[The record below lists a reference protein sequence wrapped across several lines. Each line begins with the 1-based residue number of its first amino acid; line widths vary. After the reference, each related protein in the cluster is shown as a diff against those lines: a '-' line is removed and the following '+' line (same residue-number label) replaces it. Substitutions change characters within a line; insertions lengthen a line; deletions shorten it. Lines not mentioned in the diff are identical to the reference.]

1 MVLGPADESGRPR
14 PIADT
19 SPEAR
24 FDLRCDLVI
33 LALGQSHDISILP
46 EGSVIKEGEALLG
59 LSGAPFFLGGD
70 FATNE
75 GTVSAAIGCG
85 VRAARHIHRTLSGED
100 LFPPPAEPVASSDVI
115 KFHRFEHQPREP
127 VNTLRPAVRQR
138 CFDEVHLGFQAGPN
152 GEGAVNEALRC
163 LSCGVCNSCDRCLE
177 YCPEGI
183 LRHGDETDDYVFDLE
198 YCKGCGVCMT
208 ACPRGAIYMTD
219 L

>member
-1 MVLGPADESGRPR
+1 
-14 PIADT
+14 
-19 SPEAR
+19 
-24 FDLRCDLVI
+24 VI

-46 EGSVIKEGEALLG
+46 EGSAIKEGEALLG
-59 LSGAPFFLGGD
+59 LSGAPFFVGGD
-70 FATNE
+70 FATNA

-100 LFPPPAEPVASSDVI
+100 LFPPAEDPIATADQI
-115 KFHRFEHQPREP
+115 KFQRFAHQPRAA
-127 VNTLRPAVRQR
+127 VKTLSPAERRR

-152 GEGAVNEALRC
+152 GSGAVSEAQRC
-163 LSCGVCNSCDRCLE
+163 LSCGVCNQCDRCLE

-183 LRHGDETDDYVFDLE
+183 LRRSDGADGYVFDLE

-208 ACPRGAIYMTD
+208 ACPRGAIYMTE